1 MGKGLIQGGILEP
14 KLWNIGYEEV
24 LKKFNKPEILNKFHV
39 FLWKKD
45 WLKNKKNNEI

>member
-24 LKKFNKPEILNKFHV
+24 LKKFNKSEILNKF
-39 FLWKKD
+39 
-45 WLKNKKNNEI
+45 